1 MRKFIILSLLLALP
15 TLATASPQKATL
27 TEGKTS
33 MLTYGFSD
41 PNPVANPDLLQYPY
55 FRFDGYESVGK
66 QKEWKTVVMEND
78 WISVTVFPE
87 IGGKVWGA
95 IDKTRGLEFVYYN
108 HVVKFRDIAMRGA
121 WTSGGIEFNF
131 GIIGHI
137 PSTATPVDY
146 MTRENS
152 DGSVSCLIAS
162 FELLTRTWWTVE
174 INVPSDKA
182 YFTTTARYINTSP
195 LDQPYY
201 NWMNAA
207 YAMGVNINRSFTD
220 YGWCAHIRGVES
232 GGVVESLP
240 THTFPSMDGGVTMKC
255 PTEIAITD
263 RREAELSNNGFLP
276 LCHWKNTD
284 YAVFIGDPLH

>member
-1 MRKFIILSLLLALP
+1 MIKRITLSLILACL
-15 TLATASPQKATL
+15 TASFLGAAPGKAVL

-33 MLTYGFSD
+33 MLTYDFSD

-55 FRFDGYESVGK
+55 FRFDAYESVGK

-87 IGGKVWGA
+87 VGGKVWGA

-146 MTRENS
+146 ITRENAALS
-152 DGSVSCLIAS
+152 RPSS
-162 FELLTRTWWTVE
+162 F
-174 INVPSDKA
+174 
-182 YFTTTARYINTSP
+182 
-195 LDQPYY
+195 
-201 NWMNAA
+201 
-207 YAMGVNINRSFTD
+207 
-220 YGWCAHIRGVES
+220 
-232 GGVVESLP
+232 
-240 THTFPSMDGGVTMKC
+240 
-255 PTEIAITD
+255 
-263 RREAELSNNGFLP
+263 
-276 LCHWKNTD
+276 
-284 YAVFIGDPLH
+284 